1 MLTRCCRCWSWRSRR
16 YGLAVEH
23 TYKDL
28 TLWNGER
35 GRTYFYQSELPYGA
49 TQPQFG
55 DPGYAGYRVASGVQA
70 HGGWGVGVYA
80 FYRDHNVTTE
90 SGIVCPSAL
99 ESSFVNPLTV
109 FLNGNGGIKHVMNDK
124 GDGSFG
130 PETSVNY
137 VC

>member
-1 MLTRCCRCWSWRSRR
+1 MRPSHARR

-49 TQPQFG
+49 SQAQFG
-55 DPGYAGYRVASGVQA
+55 DPGYAGYRVASDVQV
-70 HGGWGVGVYA
+70 HGGWGVGVYS

-90 SGIVCPSAL
+90 SGIVCPPAL
-99 ESSFVNPLTV
+99 EPSFVHPLSV